1 MEMTKIR
8 LYEYA
13 DRKPIITCIVV
24 LILRIILAII
34 FTYLPFLFDQEPLSG
49 STFGSIQEEFL
60 IVVCVAPLAETSL
73 FQYAPYKILHKH
85 IRLRYVIL
93 SSSVLFASMH
103 YYSMLYFINGFIAG
117 FLYSSAFCL
126 LRNSRPFIFTS
137 IIHIVYNLISFIYN
151 HL

>member
-1 MEMTKIR
+1 M
-8 LYEYA
+8 
-13 DRKPIITCIVV
+13 KPIRHELAYLTNKNPLPAIFIFTCIR
-24 LILRIILAII
+24 ILLAIV
-34 FTYLPFLFDQEPLSG
+34 FTYLPSFFEKQPLSG
-49 STFGSIQEEFL
+49 IVFSSIQEEFL
-60 IVVCVAPLAETSL
+60 IVVCIAPLAETCL
-73 FQYAPYKILHKH
+73 FQYAPYKLLHKH

-103 YYSMLYFINGFIAG
+103 YYSMLYFINGLFAG

-137 IIHIVYNLISFIYN
+137 IIHIVYNLISFIFN

>member
-13 DRKPIITCIVV
+13 DRKPVIICIIV

-60 IVVCVAPLAETSL
+60 IVVCIAPLAETSL
-73 FQYAPYKILHKH
+73 FQYAPYKILHKYV
-85 IRLRYVIL
+85 RLRYVVL
-93 SSSVLFASMH
+93 VSSLLFAAMH
-103 YYSMLYFINGFIAG
+103 YYSTLYFINGLLAG
-117 FLYSSAFCL
+117 LLYSAAFCL
-126 LRNSRPFIFTS
+126 LRNSKPFVFTAA
-137 IIHIVYNLISFIYN
+137 IHIMYNLISFIVN
-151 HL
+151 NS